1 MSGQQSLTLFCLNT
15 DFLHLICYSLIDQLG
30 LAQDFNQLAGAL
42 ALLGLA
48 GVLTL
53 YRRRRT

>member
-42 ALLGLA
+42 G
-48 GVLTL
+48 GN
-53 YRRRRT
+53 